1 MTKQDPLHTDDLP
14 LFDTLWQRVMG
25 PALTCHCQQPDAR
38 CGCGWRCVDE
48 QRPIVGLLTAW
59 QTEATRA
66 GAAPAQRARLLSA
79 FLAANLWLTGAAQ
92 EQRSH
97 AQLLWHHEPGL
108 RRLLGVHRDL
118 LLQTVAPVARGGRPA
133 RVAPDPGGQPAA
145 GIRDEACAA
154 G

>member
-1 MTKQDPLHTDDLP
+1 MTKQDPLHTEDLP

-66 GAAPAQRARLLSA
+66 GAAPTQRARLLSA
-79 FLAANLWLTGAAQ
+79 FLAANLWLTGAAR
-92 EQRSH
+92 EQTGH
-97 AQLLWHHEPGL
+97 AHLLWHHEPGL
-108 RRLLGVHRDL
+108 RRLLAVHRDL
-118 LLQTVAPVARGGRPA
+118 LLQTVAPAACGAPRARAASDACGRAPA
-133 RVAPDPGGQPAA
+133 SVRGEVWAA
-145 GIRDEACAA
+145 G
-154 G
+154 